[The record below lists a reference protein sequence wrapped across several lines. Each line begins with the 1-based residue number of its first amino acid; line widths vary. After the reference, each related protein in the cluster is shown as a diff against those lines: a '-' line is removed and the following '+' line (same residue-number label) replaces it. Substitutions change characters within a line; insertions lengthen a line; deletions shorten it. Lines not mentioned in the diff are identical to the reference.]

1 VFQSFAAAGFQS
13 VWYWVL
19 HVVIWTLACY
29 RTLGV
34 PHDLLLRASKAPEI
48 AARVDLLAHLT
59 ADRIGGIHDSAG
71 VPIAAA
77 AGLVLSALA
86 ALGFLSGLEVA
97 QAALLILLP
106 LTAIA
111 YSKLRLAL
119 FLRGRRIAG
128 PRLVVMLSRR
138 RLWHQAIA
146 VMAMLAA
153 VVVAWMLRPPMLM
166 P

>member
-1 VFQSFAAAGFQS
+1 M
-13 VWYWVL
+13 
-19 HVVIWTLACY
+19 
-29 RTLGV
+29 
-34 PHDLLLRASKAPEI
+34 LLRASKAPEI

-77 AGLVLSALA
+77 AGFVLSALA

-146 VMAMLAA
+146 VMAMLGTAPRA
-153 VVVAWMLRPPMLM
+153 KD
-166 P
+166 